1 MINKIILP
9 LIIACLLI
17 STNAFAARS
26 GARPEAIALV
36 HKAALYLKKNGK
48 EQTIKELNNPD
59 GKFISL
65 DLYVMAADATTGNRL
80 AHPYK
85 PTLLGKSAFNA
96 KDVSGKAYGEEI
108 KKIAASGKSGWV
120 SYKFAKPKTGEIA
133 EKETYV
139 LTAGDIILYCG
150 IYKK

>member
-1 MINKIILP
+1 MIKKIILP

-17 STNAFAARS
+17 STQAFAARS
-26 GARPEAIALV
+26 GARPEAITLV
-36 HKAALYLKKNGK
+36 HKAALFLKKNGLEK
-48 EQTIKELNNPD
+48 TLEELNNPK
-59 GKFISL
+59 GKFIAL
-65 DLYVMAADATTGNRL
+65 DLYVMAADAKTGERL

-108 KKIAASGKSGWV
+108 RKIAESGKSGWV

-139 LTAGDIILYCG
+139 LTVKDTILYCG